1 MSDYDSDEEPTASDE
16 TVLNKYK
23 VAAECAHTVLQ
34 ELLKLCTDGAN
45 IIELCS
51 LGDKRIVEETSKLY
65 KKEKELKKGIAFPT
79 TISVNNIVCHYSP
92 IDGEENSIMQL
103 KQDDL
108 VKIDIGAHIDGF
120 AAVVGHTFVVGA
132 KADTKITGRKAD
144 VILAAYNAAE
154 ATMRLLRPGNDNFK
168 ITDVVS
174 KVASE
179 FNCKPVEGV
188 QSHLMHKS
196 VFDGEK
202 SIVLNPTEEQKKAVD
217 KCTFEMYEAWLVDI
231 VISTGEGKTKEEN
244 ARPTIYKKN
253 ETVYHLKMKAS
264 RLTHNLRL
272 EFYSEVSSKFQIYPF
287 NIRGVDDIKKAR
299 FAATECSRHNVIT
312 PMTVLSDREDEFVAQ
327 FKFTVLLMP
336 NGPMRITG
344 LPFDPTLYKSDYK
357 IKDAELKELMSQ
369 PIKASGGKKKKPA
382 ATT

>member
-23 VAAECAHTVLQ
+23 VAAECAHIVLQ
-34 ELLKLCTDGAN
+34 ELLKQCTDGAN

-79 TISVNNIVCHYSP
+79 TISVNNIV
-92 IDGEENSIMQL
+92 
-103 KQDDL
+103 DL
-108 VKIDIGAHIDGF
+108 GAHIDGF

-132 KADTKITGRKAD
+132 KADNKITGRKAD

-154 ATMRLLRPGNDNFK
+154 ATMRLLRPGND
-168 ITDVVS
+168 
-174 KVASE
+174 VASE

-188 QSHLMHKS
+188 QSHLMRKS

-202 SIVLNPTEEQKKAVD
+202 SIVLNPSEEQRKAVE
-217 KCTFEMYEAWLVDI
+217 KCTFEMYEAWLIDI
-231 VISTGEGKTKEEN
+231 VVSTGEGKTKEEN

-264 RLTHNLRL
+264 RQ
-272 EFYSEVSSKFQIYPF
+272 FYSEVSSKFQIYPF
-287 NIRGVDDIKKAR
+287 NIRY
-299 FAATECSRHNVIT
+299 FTIT
-312 PMTVLSDREDEFVAQ
+312 ICNLQGR
-327 FKFTVLLMP
+327 
-336 NGPMRITG
+336 R
-344 LPFDPTLYKSDYK
+344 
-357 IKDAELKELMSQ
+357 
-369 PIKASGGKKKKPA
+369 
-382 ATT
+382 